1 VYQHDTP
8 DKHLFSQARRA
19 FSHGCM
25 RVQYPD
31 KYAEVL
37 LGISNPKDGYTVD
50 KIHHMYGTGE
60 RDIHLTTP
68 IPVHVTYQTAFVDDA
83 GRLAIR
89 DDVYG
94 RDAKLLA
101 LLKGED
107 RRIADVPVERREAS
121 VSTRRQASRMPLLPS
136 SSSAPTPTSFFGGL
150 FR

>member
-1 VYQHDTP
+1 LVYQHDTP
-8 DKHLFSQARRA
+8 DKNLFARDKRA

-25 RVQYPD
+25 RVQFPD

-37 LGISNPKDGYTVD
+37 LGIANPKDGYTVD
-50 KIHHMYGTGE
+50 KIRRMYGAGE

-68 IPVHVTYQTAFVDDA
+68 IPVHLTYQTAFVDDS
-83 GRLAIR
+83 GRLVMR

-101 LLKGED
+101 ALRGED
-107 RRIADVPVERREAS
+107 KRVADVPVYRREAS
-121 VSTRRQASRMPLLPS
+121 VSTKRQPRPAPIASPVQ
-136 SSSAPTPTSFFGGL
+136 SFFGGL